1 MPLRQL
7 IRISLH
13 SRKHWCV
20 LCQEEKARQC
30 CGTDPPGTL
39 LLYTQWRSGTLLRS
53 VLLRRRKVRA
63 KSPSAQLPMAGR
75 GAAATSSGKGRQE
88 LHTRAPWQGPSSR
101 GPAGTE
107 QGLGDNPAGTLPQPR
122 RAAHATR
129 SLSHVHAAS
138 PGRGGS
144 GQQQQALRT
153 AQAEAGPTPFVGTA
167 STKVGQPGS
176 KAHKAEPCAI
186 AAC

>member
-13 SRKHWCV
+13 SRKHWRVVCE
-20 LCQEEKARQC
+20 EEKARQC

-39 LLYTQWRSGTLLRS
+39 LLYAQWRSGTLLRS
-53 VLLRRRKVRA
+53 VLLRRCKVRA
-63 KSPSAQLPMAGR
+63 KSPLAQLPMAGR
-75 GAAATSSGKGRQE
+75 RAAATSSGKGRQE

-122 RAAHATR
+122 RAAH
-129 SLSHVHAAS
+129 SLSLSCACCVAGQRRIRTAAAGSPDS
-138 PGRGGS
+138 PGRTRPDAVRGDS
-144 GQQQQALRT
+144 EHNTRAAGQQS
-153 AQAEAGPTPFVGTA
+153 P
-167 STKVGQPGS
+167 
-176 KAHKAEPCAI
+176 
-186 AAC
+186 